1 MSIRISSWAIKSP
14 TITIVSFLIL
24 LVAGLFSYRSLPVT
38 GMPNVSIPV
47 ITVQVSQPGAAP
59 AEVESQITK
68 RIEGAVAGLAGVK
81 RLTSSVSEGMSST
94 TIELRLGTDMIQALS
109 DTKDAVTSVR
119 GQLPSGIDEPLVA
132 KLDIEGGA
140 ILTYAVSNPHA
151 ASDELAWFVDDT
163 VTRTLLGL
171 KGVAQVSRLGGT
183 NTEITVEMDFNR
195 MASHNV
201 TASDIT
207 QSLHSGSIDVPGGRV
222 EEGSSSI
229 SIRTLGRAQTVD
241 QLAQMR
247 LPLTGG
253 RMVLLADVATVR
265 MGPGEL
271 SSTAR
276 LDNQPVVAF
285 SVSRSKG
292 SSEVETQKLVDAA
305 LAKLSKAHPE
315 FVYKPVQDRVAN
327 VVRSYRSTVTS
338 FVEGTLLAVLV
349 VLLFLRDWRATMIA
363 AIAVPLSVIPTF
375 LAMKM
380 LGFTLNMVT
389 LLALSLV
396 AGVLVDDAIVEIEN
410 IVRHIRKGKS
420 PWNAALEAADEI
432 GLAVLATSAVIIA
445 VFTPV
450 SFMDGIVGQYFREF
464 GLTVA
469 ISVFFSLIVARL
481 VTPILAA
488 YFLKDAGDKEHGTPA
503 WVRAYG
509 RWLKTALAYR
519 GRTLAA
525 GLAILIGS
533 IALVPLVP
541 TGFVA
546 KSDEG
551 TSTLHVKLQSG
562 TTLQDADL
570 RMMALSRKIARVPEV
585 RSVFETAG
593 DASGTAGAVAQASIL
608 VNYGPK
614 SERTASASE
623 IEGKI
628 AALIKNEPGIQ
639 ANFQGGNGRKDVTF
653 AVIGDNGPELDRL
666 SRMLELQMS
675 ALPQISGVTSSRPVP
690 RAELHITPNF
700 EDMAR
705 LGVTTAALADTARIA
720 TAGESTTGLPKF
732 NEGTR
737 QIPIRV
743 KVGAEL
749 LKNPAL
755 IGELP
760 VQAKDGFVPLK
771 AVASIEAGTGPTA
784 IQRYDRARQVSFEA
798 NLAPGATLGQA
809 MQAINA
815 LPALQ
820 DLPASVKRADTGD
833 SEMQS
838 EMFTG
843 FLQALGLGIL
853 LVYAVLVLL
862 FRTPFQPLT
871 IMVALPLSVGGAMLG
886 LLAFQQTLGMS
897 AVIGVL
903 MLMGIVG
910 KNSILLVDY
919 VVDIREHG
927 VSRLEAILE
936 AGQNRSRPIVMT
948 TIAMV
953 AGMLPTALGVG
964 ESSAFRQPM
973 AVTVIG
979 GLLLSTVLSLV
990 FVPVVYTYI
999 DDLQK
1004 WLAPRLRK
1012 LTTHH
1017 PENVTGP
1024 SRP

>member
-1 MSIRISSWAIKSP
+1 MSLRISSWAIKSP
-14 TITIVSFLIL
+14 IISIVSFLIL
-24 LVAGLFSYRSLPVT
+24 LVAGISSYQGLPVT
-38 GMPNVSIPV
+38 NMPNVSIPV

-59 AEVESQITK
+59 AEVETQITK
-68 RIEGAVAGLAGVK
+68 RIEGAVAGVAGVK
-81 RLTSSVSEGMSST
+81 RLTSTVSEGMSST
-94 TIELRLGTDMIQALS
+94 TMELRLGTDMIQALS
-109 DTKDAVTSVR
+109 DTKDAVSSVR
-119 GQLPSGIDEPLVA
+119 GQLPSGINEPMVS
-132 KLDIEGGA
+132 KLDIEGVP
-140 ILTYAVSNPHA
+140 ILTYAVGNPHA
-151 ASDELAWFVDDT
+151 SSDELAWFVDDT
-163 VTRTLLGL
+163 ITRTLLGL
-171 KGVAQVSRLGGT
+171 KGVAQVSRMGGT
-183 NTEITVEMDFNR
+183 NKEISVSLDFNR
-195 MASHNV
+195 MAAHGV

-207 QSLHSGSIDVPGGRV
+207 QALRSVNIDVPGGRV
-222 EEGSSSI
+222 EAGGSAV
-229 SIRTLGRAQTVD
+229 SIRTLGSAQTTEE
-241 QLAQMR
+241 LAQMR
-247 LPLTGG
+247 LPLSGG
-253 RMVLLADVATVR
+253 RSVLLSEVATVL

-276 LDNQPVVAF
+276 LNNQPVVAF
-285 SVSRSKG
+285 SISRSKG
-292 SSEVETQKLVDAA
+292 SSEVDTQKLVDAA
-305 LAKLSKAHPE
+305 LAKLAKLHPE
-315 FVYKPVQDRVAN
+315 FTYTPVQDRVIN
-327 VVRSYRSTVTS
+327 VVRSYHSTVTS

-349 VLLFLRDWRATMIA
+349 VFIFLRDWRATLIA
-363 AIAVPLSVIPTF
+363 ALAVPLSVIPTF
-375 LAMKM
+375 LVMKM

-420 PWNAALEAADEI
+420 PWTAALEAADEI

-450 SFMDGIVGQYFREF
+450 SFMEGIVGQYFREF

-469 ISVFFSLIVARL
+469 ISVFFSLVVARL
-481 VTPILAA
+481 VTPIIAA
-488 YFLKDAGDKEHGTPA
+488 YFLKDAGDKEHATPR
-503 WVRAYG
+503 WVQTYV
-509 RWLKTALAYR
+509 RWLNKAVKYR
-519 GRTLAA
+519 GRTLLG

-551 TSTLHVKLQSG
+551 TSTLQVKLQSG
-562 TTLQDADL
+562 TTLKDADL
-570 RMMALSRKIARVPEV
+570 RMMALSRKIAQVPEV

-593 DASGTAGAVAQASIL
+593 DASGSAGAVAQASLL

-623 IEGKI
+623 IEGRI
-628 AALIKNEPGIQ
+628 AQLIKDVPGIQ

-653 AVIGDNGPELDRL
+653 SLMGDDAVELEKV
-666 SRMLELQMS
+666 SRALELQMS
-675 ALPQISGVTSSRPVP
+675 ALPEISGVTSSRPVP
-690 RAELHITPNF
+690 RAELHIKPNP

-705 LGVTTAALADTARIA
+705 LGVTTMALADTARVA
-720 TAGESTTGLPKF
+720 TAGDSTTGLPKF
-732 NEGTR
+732 NEGSR

-743 KVGAEL
+743 KVDAEL
-749 LKNPAL
+749 LQNPEL

-760 VQAKDGFVPLK
+760 VQAREGFVPLK
-771 AVASIEAGTGPTA
+771 AVATIEAGTGPTS

-798 NLAPGATLGQA
+798 NLAPGSTLGQA
-809 MQAINA
+809 MGAIDA
-815 LPALQ
+815 LPALK
-820 DLPASVKRADTGD
+820 DLPASVKRAATGD
-833 SEMQS
+833 SEMQG
-838 EMFTG
+838 EMFSG
-843 FLQALGLGIL
+843 FLKALGLGIL

-897 AVIGVL
+897 AVIGIL

-919 VVDIREHG
+919 VVDIRERG

-936 AGQNRSRPIVMT
+936 AGENRSRPIVMT

-979 GLLLSTVLSLV
+979 GLLLSTLLSLV

-999 DDLQK
+999 DDVQR
-1004 WLAPRLRK
+1004 WVSPRLRK

-1017 PENVTGP
+1017 PVAADATEA
-1024 SRP
+1024 R